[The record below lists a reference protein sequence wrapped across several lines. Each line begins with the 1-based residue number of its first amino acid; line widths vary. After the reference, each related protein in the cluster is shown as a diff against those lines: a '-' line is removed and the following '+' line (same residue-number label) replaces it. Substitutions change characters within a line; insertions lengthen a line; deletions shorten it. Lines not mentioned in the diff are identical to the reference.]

1 MFFRGEN
8 MSEVPR
14 HVMNV
19 TSTPANCHVAPFA
32 EHSSSIVT
40 FPSGTPSPESL
51 TCSPSLNCKRGQ
63 IILEIWA
70 RSELSVN
77 PFDHKVR
84 EYANLDRIAAANER
98 PLIALLDFARERLSS
113 IEKKTLIRQLNKL
126 IALVLDSQFE
136 FYLAEEVTH
145 SRNLRRLL
153 EKGLHTFY
161 KLQKISLK
169 FNAIYG
175 KWFWNIGRNTL
186 PAVVDVV
193 GSVEVVVDSVVVE
206 VVGSVDVEVD
216 SVVVDVVSSLLDP

>member
-1 MFFRGEN
+1 M
-8 MSEVPR
+8 
-14 HVMNV
+14 
-19 TSTPANCHVAPFA
+19 
-32 EHSSSIVT
+32 
-40 FPSGTPSPESL
+40 
-51 TCSPSLNCKRGQ
+51 
-63 IILEIWA
+63 
-70 RSELSVN
+70 
-77 PFDHKVR
+77 R

-175 KWFWNIGRNTL
+175 K
-186 PAVVDVV
+186 
-193 GSVEVVVDSVVVE
+193 
-206 VVGSVDVEVD
+206 
-216 SVVVDVVSSLLDP
+216 